1 MKTSLSPAASVV
13 PTAEDLFFGTTG
25 MALRAA
31 GIQLLSG
38 NVRQPKEAV
47 RRRTQWSHE
56 IRLREHVTPSWKWNN
71 SGMAGTSPNSLA

>member
-38 NVRQPKEAV
+38 NVRQPDEAV
-47 RRRTQWSHE
+47 RRRTQ
-56 IRLREHVTPSWKWNN
+56 
-71 SGMAGTSPNSLA
+71 

>member
-31 GIQLLSG
+31 GIQLLSAMSG
-38 NVRQPKEAV
+38 NQTK
-47 RRRTQWSHE
+47 QWGE
-56 IRLREHVTPSWKWNN
+56 EHNDRMKFGWGNMYPLVN
-71 SGMAGTSPNSLA
+71 

>member
-1 MKTSLSPAASVV
+1 MLEEREREREIFILYTYVFEQTNNINKPMKTSLSPAPPVI

-38 NVRQPKEAV
+38 NVRQPDEAV
-47 RRRTQWSHE
+47 GRRTQ
-56 IRLREHVTPSWKWNN
+56 
-71 SGMAGTSPNSLA
+71 